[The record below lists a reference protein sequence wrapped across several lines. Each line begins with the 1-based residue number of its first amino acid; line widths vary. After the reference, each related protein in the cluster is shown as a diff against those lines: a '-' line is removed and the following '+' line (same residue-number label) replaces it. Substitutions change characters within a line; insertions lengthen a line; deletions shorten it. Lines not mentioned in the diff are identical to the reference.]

1 MSITLE
7 EVAHHIGAQVCGA
20 AKPALSQTEVQGIA
34 SLADANQQQISFLAN
49 KTYAGQLADSDA
61 LAVIVHPDFQ
71 EQVPGVALVVE
82 NPYLGFARATQL
94 FDDRPQAKPQIDPTA
109 VIDETAIVGD
119 KVSISANVVIGAH
132 CSIGDGCEIGA
143 NTYIGP
149 HSSVGQDAI
158 IAANVT
164 ITHNITI
171 GDRVR
176 LHPGAVIGADGF
188 GFAPQAGGWEK
199 IAQLGGVRIGD
210 DCEIGANTCIDR
222 GALNDTVIGN
232 QVIIDNLVQ
241 IAHNVVLGD
250 GCALAACSGVA
261 GSTTLGKQCT
271 IGGGAGIAGH
281 LTLAD
286 GVHVGAMALIS
297 KSINSR
303 GAFAS
308 GTAQMPMAEWRRSA
322 TRFRQLDD
330 MAKRIQK
337 LEKQLKEG

>member
-1 MSITLE
+1 MPITLDKI
-7 EVAHHIGAQVCGA
+7 AQHIGATVWVADDRDVTNEQV
-20 AKPALSQTEVQGIA
+20 TGIA
-34 SLADANQQQISFLAN
+34 SLAEASAQQISFLAN
-49 KTYAGQLADSDA
+49 KTYASQLAESKA
-61 LAVIVHPDFQ
+61 LAVIIHPDFQ
-71 EQVPGVALVVE
+71 SQINGIALILD
-82 NPYLGFARATQL
+82 NPYLGFAQATQL
-94 FDDRPQAKPQIDPTA
+94 FDDRPSPSHTIAPSADINPTA
-109 VIDETAIVGD
+109 KIGEG
-119 KVSISANVVIGAH
+119 VSIGANVVIGANTI
-132 CSIGDGCEIGA
+132 IGSGCEIGA
-143 NTYIGP
+143 NSVIGP
-149 HSSVGQDAI
+149 NSEVGQNCI
-158 IAANVT
+158 IAPNVS
-164 ITHNITI
+164 ITHNVIM

-176 LHPGAVIGADGF
+176 LHSGAVIGADGF
-188 GFAPQAGGWEK
+188 GFAPHAGGWQK
-199 IAQLGGVRIGD
+199 IAQLGGVRIGH

-222 GALNDTVIGN
+222 GALNDTIIGN

-261 GSTTLGKQCT
+261 GSTTLGNNCT

-297 KSINSR
+297 KSITSS

-308 GTAQMPMAEWRRSA
+308 GTAQMPMADWRRSA

-330 MAKRIQK
+330 MAKRLQK